1 MRQTAYAPDLV
12 AHIPAAAVAPY
23 RLQFKIAT
31 LMHQIYHRHC
41 PQYLVNVVSFTSDA
55 TGQRLRSTAT
65 TAAVSVRTR
74 TNLGR
79 RAYSVAGPS
88 LWNSLL
94 SLLRLTVMNNFVDT
108 GSDYKLT
115 ILMLHSHN
123 FNLTTFY
130 LSY

>member
-65 TAAVSVRTR
+65 RAAVSVRTH
-74 TNLGR
+74 TNLVR
-79 RAYSVAGPS
+79 RAFSVAGPS
-88 LWNSLL
+88 AWNSSL
-94 SLLRLTVMNNFVDT
+94 SSL
-108 GSDYKLT
+108 KL
-115 ILMLHSHN
+115 IDSHKQFRRQLKTYY
-123 FNLTTFY
+123 FNVSF
-130 LSY
+130 SQF

>member
-1 MRQTAYAPDLV
+1 
-12 AHIPAAAVAPY
+12 
-23 RLQFKIAT
+23 
-31 LMHQIYHRHC
+31 MHQVCHRYC
-41 PQYLVNVVSFTSDA
+41 PQYLVNPVSFTTNTA
-55 TGQRLRSTAT
+55 EQRLRSTAT
-65 TAAVSVRTR
+65 MAAVSVRTR

-79 RAYSVAGPS
+79 RAYSVASPS
-88 LWNSLL
+88 VWNSLL

-123 FNLTTFY
+123 FNPTTFY